1 MKAEGEHKIKMTNTK
16 SNITHG
22 KNQKRLLMKI
32 NMYILSKKKK
42 TEIELHVYSDRD

>member
-1 MKAEGEHKIKMTNTK
+1 MKAEGEHKIKMANAK

-32 NMYILSKKKK
+32 NMYILSKKK
-42 TEIELHVYSDRD
+42 TEIELYVYSNRD